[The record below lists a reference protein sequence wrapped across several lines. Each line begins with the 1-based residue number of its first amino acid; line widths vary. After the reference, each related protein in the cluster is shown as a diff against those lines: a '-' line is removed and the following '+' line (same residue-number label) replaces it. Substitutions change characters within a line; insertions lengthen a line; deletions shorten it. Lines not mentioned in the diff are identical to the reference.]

1 MKLCSMN
8 GPSESEVE
16 SLLMSPCWG
25 PTQTS
30 SQDQY
35 LLDGHKL
42 LLEHELDSLPS
53 DADQKNSLDVL
64 DNLLLNSSSL
74 NALSDL
80 KPLPPFTG
88 YTGHLSING
97 ISGHHYHAIAQRLPD
112 ESNNN
117 YIQSAYQQHHQ
128 HQHQQQQQHQHQ
140 HQQSNNNNNNPNAN
154 PTSTTAATTTCSG
167 TGGVGGGGGGGS
179 GGSSQEHNIVSS
191 STCLPESVLSADA
204 DACLND
210 VKLFADSQLDSK
222 LYSVAD
228 SCVIN
233 ASNPGGNGGG
243 GGVSSLASSGSTL
256 TPIDQVADSLH
267 GSGVRIYKDLTEY
280 VDMNSIDDIAA
291 IIGSAIADTTVPNQL
306 DKEEGNDTRDSWMD
320 LDAWIDGNCIQPEGK
335 VLVSQQDTLSDFMLP
350 HSPLPVHASSSTLQS
365 LLSHGYMPLLQNRL
379 QHGPPGAGNA
389 PGGSSAAANALKSET
404 PSSTSYCNELSAASS
419 SCSPPGSV
427 VSTTDNNLMINPRY
441 LTNNPNPNQQQ
452 QQQQQQQQTAYQLT
466 PNGLSG
472 SGLKDGG
479 LCSPDMLS
487 NYPHTTSTTNAPT
500 GTPKAKR
507 SRAQKK
513 SSQQQQ
519 QQQIQGD
526 NGASQLNAMSPSG
539 VASFNASDLSG
550 LLGKEKPVHRCS
562 ICNRG
567 FLNKSNIK
575 VHLRTHTGEKPFRCD
590 VCAKAFRQKAHLLKH
605 QQIHKRIGRD

>member
-1 MKLCSMN
+1 MKFCSMN

-25 PTQTS
+25 PPQTS
-30 SQDQY
+30 GQDQY

-42 LLEHELDSLPS
+42 LLEHDLDSLQS
-53 DADQKNSLDVL
+53 DTDQKNSLDVL
-64 DNLLLNSSSL
+64 DNLLLNGSTL
-74 NALSDL
+74 NGLSDL

-117 YIQSAYQQHHQ
+117 YMQSAYQAQNQ
-128 HQHQQQQQHQHQ
+128 
-140 HQQSNNNNNNPNAN
+140 AN
-154 PTSTTAATTTCSG
+154 PTSTTQSNA
-167 TGGVGGGGGGGS
+167 GVGGGSS
-179 GGSSQEHNIVSS
+179 GGNNSNASNSNSNEHNIVSS
-191 STCLPESVLSADA
+191 STCLPESVLSGNAGGGGGGAGA
-204 DACLND
+204 DACLTD

-228 SCVIN
+228 SCVM
-233 ASNPGGNGGG
+233 SGGPGNGNGNG
-243 GGVSSLASSGSTL
+243 NGAGPSIATL

-306 DKEEGNDTRDSWMD
+306 DKDDGNDTRDSWMD
-320 LDAWIDGNCIQPEGK
+320 LDAWIDGNCIQQESAK
-335 VLVSQQDTLSDFMLP
+335 VLVSQQDSLADFMLP
-350 HSPLPVHASSSTLQS
+350 HSPLPMHASSSTLQS

-379 QHGPPGAGNA
+379 QNGPPNS
-389 PGGSSAAANALKSET
+389 GGSSQGGPGGKGEAQAPT
-404 PSSTSYCNELSAASS
+404 STSYCNELAAATSS

-427 VSTTDNNLMINPRY
+427 VSTTDNPNGLMINPRY
-441 LTNNPNPNQQQ
+441 LSNPTANQPTGNPHQQGG
-452 QQQQQQQQTAYQLT
+452 YPM
-466 PNGLSG
+466 PNSGLS
-472 SGLKDGG
+472 LKDNG
-479 LCSPDMLS
+479 LCSPDLLG
-487 NYPHTTSTTNAPT
+487 NYPHTTTASTTGAELRT

-507 SRAQKK
+507 SRSQKK
-513 SSQQQQ
+513 SSQQHQQ
-519 QQQIQGD
+519 QQQQQQQGD
-526 NGASQLNAMSPSG
+526 GGGPPTTPQMSAISPSG
-539 VASFNASDLSG
+539 FSASDLSG

>member
-1 MKLCSMN
+1 MKFCSMN

-25 PTQTS
+25 PTQNG

-42 LLEHELDSLPS
+42 LLDHDLDSLPS
-53 DADQKNSLDVL
+53 DSEQKNSLDVL

-117 YIQSAYQQHHQ
+117 YIQSAYQTNH
-128 HQHQQQQQHQHQ
+128 
-140 HQQSNNNNNNPNAN
+140 
-154 PTSTTAATTTCSG
+154 ATTTGNASTSIQLAAATSG
-167 TGGVGGGGGGGS
+167 TSPLPGNGGGGGANS
-179 GGSSQEHNIVSS
+179 HGSSADHNIVSS
-191 STCLPESVLSADA
+191 STCLPESVLSPDT
-204 DACLND
+204 DACLSD
-210 VKLFADSQLDSK
+210 VKLFADSQLDNK
-222 LYSVAD
+222 LYSMAD
-228 SCVIN
+228 SCVMS
-233 ASNPGGNGGG
+233 AGGAGGIGGGGVGGG
-243 GGVSSLASSGSTL
+243 GGNNGNGMVGGGDHG
-256 TPIDQVADSLH
+256 PDSLH
-267 GSGVRIYKDLTEY
+267 SGVRIYTDAKDLSEY

-306 DKEEGNDTRDSWMD
+306 DKDDGNDTRDSWMD
-320 LDAWIDGNCIQPEGK
+320 LDAWIDGNCIQQDGK
-335 VLVSQQDTLSDFMLP
+335 LLVSQQDALSEFILP
-350 HSPLPVHASSSTLQS
+350 HSPVHPSSSTLQS
-365 LLSHGYMPLLQNRL
+365 LLTHGYMPLLHNRL
-379 QHGPPGAGNA
+379 QNGPPQQQQTQ
-389 PGGSSAAANALKSET
+389 ANTSALKSEA
-404 PSSTSYCNELSAASS
+404 PSSTSYCNELPTATSTS
-419 SCSPPGSV
+419 SPPGSV
-427 VSTTDNNLMINPRY
+427 VSTTDNLMINPRY
-441 LTNNPNPNQQQ
+441 LTNPQQ
-452 QQQQQQQQTAYQLT
+452 YQV
-466 PNGLSG
+466 SM
-472 SGLKDGG
+472 SSMKSDG
-479 LCSPDMLS
+479 LCSPDMLG
-487 NYPHTTSTTNAPT
+487 NYPHTTTITPT
-500 GTPKAKR
+500 GTPKTKR
-507 SRAQKK
+507 SRSQKK

-519 QQQIQGD
+519 AQANAQSSSSGLGPQ
-526 NGASQLNAMSPSG
+526 QLNAISPSS
-539 VASFNASDLSG
+539 VSFSSNDLSG

>member
-1 MKLCSMN
+1 MKFCSMN

-25 PTQTS
+25 PTQTNG
-30 SQDQY
+30 QDQY

-42 LLEHELDSLPS
+42 LLDHDLDSLPS
-53 DADQKNSLDVL
+53 DTDQKNSLDVL

-117 YIQSAYQQHHQ
+117 YIQSAYQAQ
-128 HQHQQQQQHQHQ
+128 HQHQQQQQQQQHGS
-140 HQQSNNNNNNPNAN
+140 SNH
-154 PTSTTAATTTCSG
+154 S
-167 TGGVGGGGGGGS
+167 S
-179 GGSSQEHNIVSS
+179 GGSNEHNNIVSS
-191 STCLPESVLSADA
+191 STCLPESVLSAADAA
-204 DACLND
+204 DACLSD

-222 LYSVAD
+222 IYSVAD
-228 SCVIN
+228 SCVMS
-233 ASNPGGNGGG
+233 AGSGGNNNSQ
-243 GGVSSLASSGSTL
+243 VATL

-306 DKEEGNDTRDSWMD
+306 DKDEGNDTRDSWMD
-320 LDAWIDGNCIQPEGK
+320 LDAWIDGTCIQQEGK
-335 VLVSQQDTLSDFMLP
+335 LVVSQQDTLSDFILP
-350 HSPLPVHASSSTLQS
+350 HSPVHTSSSTLQS
-365 LLSHGYMPLLQNRL
+365 LLTHGYMPLLQNRL
-379 QHGPPGAGNA
+379 QHGPPSNA
-389 PGGSSAAANALKSET
+389 ATTSNATGGMKSET
-404 PSSTSYCNELSAASS
+404 PSSTSYCNELSTATSS
-419 SCSPPGSV
+419 SSPPGSV
-427 VSTTDNNLMINPRY
+427 VSTSTDNLMINPRY
-441 LTNNPNPNQQQ
+441 LTNASSHQ
-452 QQQQQQQQTAYQLT
+452 YQLGAGNN
-466 PNGLSG
+466 NGSNNGMQTNSG
-472 SGLKDGG
+472 GMAGSLKSDG
-479 LCSPDMLS
+479 LCSPDMLG
-487 NYPHTTSTTNAPT
+487 NYPHTTTVTPT

-507 SRAQKK
+507 SRSQKK

-519 QQQIQGD
+519 QQQSGSTATAPAPPQ
-526 NGASQLNAMSPSG
+526 QLNAISPSS
-539 VASFNASDLSG
+539 VNSFSANDLSG

>member
-1 MKLCSMN
+1 MTMKFCSMN

-25 PTQTS
+25 PPQTS
-30 SQDQY
+30 AQDQY

-42 LLEHELDSLPS
+42 LLEHDLDSLPS

-64 DNLLLNSSSL
+64 DNLLLNGSSL

-117 YIQSAYQQHHQ
+117 YMQSAYQ
-128 HQHQQQQQHQHQ
+128 
-140 HQQSNNNNNNPNAN
+140 SN
-154 PTSTTAATTTCSG
+154 PTSTTQSSA
-167 TGGVGGGGGGGS
+167 GVGGS
-179 GGSSQEHNIVSS
+179 NSSNSNSNEHNIVSS
-191 STCLPESVLSADA
+191 STCLPESVLSGSGGGNGNGGA
-204 DACLND
+204 DACLAD

-228 SCVIN
+228 SCVM
-233 ASNPGGNGGG
+233 
-243 GGVSSLASSGSTL
+243 SGSGTGSSANGNNGAGPSIATL

-267 GSGVRIYKDLTEY
+267 NSGVRIYKDLTEY

-291 IIGSAIADTTVPNQL
+291 IIGSAIADTTVPNQM
-306 DKEEGNDTRDSWMD
+306 DKDDNNDTRDSWMD
-320 LDAWIDGNCIQPEGK
+320 LDAWIDGNCIQQESAK
-335 VLVSQQDTLSDFMLP
+335 VLVSQQDSLGDFMLP
-350 HSPLPVHASSSTLQS
+350 HSPLPMHASSSTLQS

-379 QHGPPGAGNA
+379 QNGPPN
-389 PGGSSAAANALKSET
+389 GGSSGGGGSQQGAGGKGDPQAPT
-404 PSSTSYCNELSAASS
+404 STSYCNELAAATSS

-427 VSTTDNNLMINPRY
+427 VSTTDNPNGLMINPRY
-441 LTNNPNPNQQQ
+441 LSNPPGSNQATGNPHQQGGYPMQ
-452 QQQQQQQQTAYQLT
+452 
-466 PNGLSG
+466 NSG
-472 SGLKDGG
+472 MSLKDNG
-479 LCSPDMLS
+479 LCSPDLLG
-487 NYPHTTSTTNAPT
+487 NYPHTTTASTTGSELRT

-507 SRAQKK
+507 SRSQKK

-519 QQQIQGD
+519 QQQQQQQGETGGPP
-526 NGASQLNAMSPSG
+526 NNTPQMSAISPSG
-539 VASFNASDLSG
+539 FSASDLSG

>member
-1 MKLCSMN
+1 MKFCSMN

-25 PTQTS
+25 PTQNG

-42 LLEHELDSLPS
+42 LLEHDLDSLPS
-53 DADQKNSLDVL
+53 DTEQKNSLDVL
-64 DNLLLNSSSL
+64 DNLLLNTSSL

-117 YIQSAYQQHHQ
+117 YIQSAYQTNH
-128 HQHQQQQQHQHQ
+128 
-140 HQQSNNNNNNPNAN
+140 
-154 PTSTTAATTTCSG
+154 TSTTGNGTTTIQLAAATSG
-167 TGGVGGGGGGGS
+167 TSPLPSMSSGGGGGGANS
-179 GGSSQEHNIVSS
+179 HCSSADHNIVSS
-191 STCLPESVLSADA
+191 STCLPESVLSPDA

-222 LYSVAD
+222 LYSMAD
-228 SCVIN
+228 SCVM
-233 ASNPGGNGGG
+233 SVGGTAGIGGG
-243 GGVSSLASSGSTL
+243 GGGGAGGGIVNNGNGMVGGG
-256 TPIDQVADSLH
+256 DQGTDSLH
-267 GSGVRIYKDLTEY
+267 SSVRIYTDAKDLSEY

-306 DKEEGNDTRDSWMD
+306 DKDDGNDTRDSWMD
-320 LDAWIDGNCIQPEGK
+320 LDAWIDGNCIQQDGK
-335 VLVSQQDTLSDFMLP
+335 LLVSQQDTLSEFILP
-350 HSPLPVHASSSTLQS
+350 HSPVHPSSTLQN
-365 LLSHGYMPLLQNRL
+365 LLTHGYMPFLQNRL
-379 QHGPPGAGNA
+379 QNGPPQQQQHTQQ
-389 PGGSSAAANALKSET
+389 ANTATMKSEA
-404 PSSTSYCNELSAASS
+404 PSSTSYCNELPTATSTS
-419 SCSPPGSV
+419 SPPGSV
-427 VSTTDNNLMINPRY
+427 VSTTDNLMINPRY
-441 LTNNPNPNQQQ
+441 LTNPQP
-452 QQQQQQQQTAYQLT
+452 YQV
-466 PNGLSG
+466 SM
-472 SGLKDGG
+472 SSMKSDG
-479 LCSPDMLS
+479 LCSPDMLG
-487 NYPHTTSTTNAPT
+487 NYPHTTTITPT
-500 GTPKAKR
+500 STPKRKPSR
-507 SRAQKK
+507 SQKK
-513 SSQQQQ
+513 SSQQQANAQ
-519 QQQIQGD
+519 SSSSGLGPQ
-526 NGASQLNAMSPSG
+526 QLNAISPSS
-539 VASFNASDLSG
+539 VNFSANDLSG